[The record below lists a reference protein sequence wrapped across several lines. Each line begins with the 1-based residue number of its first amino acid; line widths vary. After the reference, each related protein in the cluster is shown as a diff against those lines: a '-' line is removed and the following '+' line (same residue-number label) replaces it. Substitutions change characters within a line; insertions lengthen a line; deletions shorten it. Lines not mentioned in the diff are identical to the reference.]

1 MMGMTMAQTPK
12 TPSVSIE
19 NVTLTA
25 PTSVSFNIVVNDD
38 CDKYLY
44 LISDTSFFQLAA
56 AFGMT
61 HAQFMELMPQYG
73 IEWVTATTGQ
83 VDNYTSSDLEPNSTY
98 GIYVLAKNAQGESFV
113 AEHLFTTSIAGGS
126 GTAELTMTLTN
137 PTPDTYQIEVA
148 INDQTAYYWYSI
160 FDEPVLQQLGYSS
173 AADMTT
179 QQFYD
184 LMDRLV
190 NDMELSYL
198 VHSSALT
205 EEMPV
210 EEMEVGVDYVAVAFP
225 FNADGIL
232 GTYTEPIHFSHE
244 VGVNDYSRVEM
255 NIWPNP
261 ASDYV
266 NVSADSDIQSVRVMD
281 LQGHLVLN
289 EQCEGQEVRINI
301 SSLSAGAYVVSI
313 HTNGVVVSKP
323 MIVTGK

>member
-98 GIYVLAKNAQGESFV
+98 GIYVLAKNAQDESFV
-113 AEHLFTTSIAGGS
+113 TEYLFNTSMTGGS
-126 GTAELTMTLTN
+126 GTAELTMTVTQ
-137 PTPDTYQIEVA
+137 PTSDNYNISID
-148 INDQTAYYWYSI
+148 INDQTAYYWYFI
-160 FDEPVLQQLGYSS
+160 FSDPLLQQLGYSS
-173 AADMTT
+173 ATDMTT

-210 EEMEVGVDYVAVAFP
+210 EDMEVGVDYVAVAFP

-244 VGVNDYSRVEM
+244 VGVDDYSRVQM

-261 ASDYV
+261 AADYV
-266 NVSADSDIQSVRVMD
+266 NVSADRNIQNVRVMD

-313 HTNGVVVSKP
+313 HTDGTVVSKP